1 MRVLV
6 IGRTGQ
12 IASELLPRLAA
23 AGHEAVALEPPE
35 FDMTRAD
42 HIAAA
47 FDRVRPQALV
57 NCAAYTAVDK
67 AEDDRALAFAV
78 NATGP
83 GLLGRAARRADIP
96 VVHYSTDYVFDGS
109 KPEPYVETDAPDP
122 VGAYGASKLAGEMLL
137 HDAQPRSVTLRTAW
151 VCSPHGGNFVKTML
165 RFGKERPE
173 LRVVADQHG
182 APTFAAD
189 LAAAAM
195 ALLPRLVDSRAG
207 DAVFGI
213 THLTGAPYTTW
224 HGFAEAIFAGAARR
238 GQPAPKVT
246 AITTDEYPTKAR
258 RPANSRL
265 DCTRAAT
272 VLGIPPAD
280 WRAGLERCLDDLLAQ
295 QLPNSGSACPAT
307 PGPAAGPAAM
317 KDPTR

>member
-12 IASELLPRLAA
+12 IATELLPRLAA
-23 AGHEAVALEPPE
+23 AGHAAEALEPPG
-35 FDMTRAD
+35 FDMTDAAQV
-42 HIAAA
+42 AAA
-47 FDRVRPQALV
+47 FARHRPEAVV

-83 GLLGRAARRADIP
+83 RLLGEAAARAGIP
-96 VVHYSTDYVFDGS
+96 VIHYSTDYVFDGS
-109 KPEPYVETDAPDP
+109 KDAPYTEQDAPDP
-122 VGAYGASKLAGEMLL
+122 VGAYGASKLAGELLL
-137 HDAQPRSVTLRTAW
+137 HLAQPRSVTLRTAW
-151 VCSPHGGNFVKTML
+151 VCSPHGNNFVRTML
-165 RFGKERPE
+165 RLGRERPE

-189 LAAAAM
+189 LAAAAV
-195 ALLPRLVDSRAG
+195 ALLPRLAAAPAG
-207 DAVFGI
+207 DPVFGVA
-213 THLTGAPYTTW
+213 HLTGAPYTTW

-238 GQPAPKVT
+238 GQPAPKVA
-246 AITTDEYPTKAR
+246 AITTAEYPTKAR

-272 VLGIPPAD
+272 VLGLPPQD
-280 WRAGLERCLDDLLAQ
+280 WRAGLETCLD
-295 QLPNSGSACPAT
+295 QL
-307 PGPAAGPAAM
+307 M
-317 KDPTR
+317 KDHAA